1 VTVENA
7 FTKVESECVLGPA
20 GLDVKVED
28 ILANVRKS
36 VDSDMDSLSG
46 GTASQSRGTLMRG
59 ALREMRISMGAEV
72 EDKPHAEPQV
82 SDLRSR
88 IKKKM
93 AAMESE
99 STLQPAKVAS
109 PSPKPLN
116 AVVPARGDF
125 SDIMSRAAPRSNGL
139 RTSFA
144 ESDTR
149 DDLRYAPPSPPQR
162 AQHWVE
168 PEPQVYEEYAEP
180 DPYQQQPDPYGQDYG
195 YEEQAYAPPYQHALE
210 APLISPQTEAHAET
224 AFRQLSDAILARATG
239 DRNLEDMTRDMLK
252 GMLKQWLDA
261 NLPTIVEELVR
272 EEIQRVARRGR

>member
-1 VTVENA
+1 
-7 FTKVESECVLGPA
+7 VLGPA

-59 ALREMRISMGAEV
+59 ALREMRISMGAEI
-72 EDKPHAEPQV
+72 DAKPAAEPEV

-99 STLQPAKVAS
+99 AVREYAKPALPATKVSTE
-109 PSPKPLN
+109 
-116 AVVPARGDF
+116 VVPTRGDF
-125 SDIMSRAAPRSNGL
+125 SDIMSRAAPRTNGL
-139 RTSFA
+139 RASFA
-144 ESDTR
+144 ERDTR
-149 DDLRYAPPSPPQR
+149 DDLRYAPQPPPGVQQW
-162 AQHWVE
+162 AA
-168 PEPQVYEEYAEP
+168 PEPIAYDDYVEP
-180 DPYQQQPDPYGQDYG
+180 DPYQQQPDPYAQDYG

-210 APLISPQTEAHAET
+210 APLISPQTEAYAET
-224 AFRQLSDAILARATG
+224 AFQQLSDAILARATG

-261 NLPTIVEELVR
+261 NLPSIVEDMVR

>member
-1 VTVENA
+1 MVAQGVGA
-7 FTKVESECVLGPA
+7 S

-59 ALREMRISMGAEV
+59 ALREMRVSMGVEV
-72 EDKPHAEPQV
+72 EAAPPAATEV

-99 STLQPAKVAS
+99 ANRQFAKPAL
-109 PSPKPLN
+109 PPPKPSNL
-116 AVVPARGDF
+116 VVPARGDF
-125 SDIMSRAAPRSNGL
+125 SDIMSRAAPRTNGL
-139 RTSFA
+139 RASFA
-144 ESDTR
+144 ERDMR
-149 DDLRYAPPSPPQR
+149 DDLRYVPPPPPPAPRVQQW
-162 AQHWVE
+162 AE
-168 PEPQVYEEYAEP
+168 PEPVVYHDYVEP
-180 DPYQQQPDPYGQDYG
+180 DPYQQQPDPYAQDYG
-195 YEEQAYAPPYQHALE
+195 YEEQAYVPPYQHALE

-252 GMLKQWLDA
+252 GMLKQWLDT
-261 NLPTIVEELVR
+261 NLPAIVEDMVR

>member
-1 VTVENA
+1 M
-7 FTKVESECVLGPA
+7 

-36 VDSDMDSLSG
+36 VESDMDSLSG
-46 GTASQSRGTLMRG
+46 GTTSQSRGTLMRG
-59 ALREMRISMGAEV
+59 ALREMRISMGAEI
-72 EDKPHAEPQV
+72 EAQPEKANDI

-88 IKKKM
+88 IQKKM
-93 AAMESE
+93 AAMEVQDAP
-99 STLQPAKVAS
+99 LPVKPVAPAKLA
-109 PSPKPLN
+109 N

-125 SDIMSRAAPRSNGL
+125 SGIMTGPPL
-139 RTSFA
+139 RNTPLRPSYA
-144 ESDTR
+144 ERDTR
-149 DDLRYAPPSPPQR
+149 DDLRYAPPQW
-162 AQHWVE
+162 AE
-168 PEPQVYEEYAEP
+168 PEPVQDYAET
-180 DPYQQQPDPYGQDYG
+180 DPFQQQPDPYLHDYG
-195 YEEQAYAPPYQHALE
+195 YEAPQYQQPYQQALE

-261 NLPTIVEELVR
+261 NLPSIVEEMVR